1 MRFRTGLI
9 VGGAVGYYF
18 GAKAGRQRYEQ
29 LNQALHKLTDSP
41 PVQSAATRVRT
52 TIRRN
57 GDSGYPTVDD
67 TIDLIQP
74 EWSA

>member
-1 MRFRTGLI
+1 MKFRTGLI
-9 VGGAVGYYF
+9 VGAAVGYYF

-29 LNQALHKLTDSP
+29 LNGWLHRVTDST

-52 TIRRN
+52 SVGRN
-57 GDSGYPTVDD
+57 GRGDDD

>member
-1 MRFRTGLI
+1 MKFRTGLI

-29 LNQALHKLTDSP
+29 LNQALHKLTDAP

-52 TIRRN
+52 SIRRN
-57 GDSGYPTVDD
+57 GAGDPTVDD

>member
-9 VGGAVGYYF
+9 IGGAVGYYF

-57 GDSGYPTVDD
+57 GDAGHPTVDD
-67 TIDLIQP
+67 TIELIQP

>member
-1 MRFRTGLI
+1 MKFRTGLI
-9 VGGAVGYYF
+9 VGAAVGYYF

-29 LNQALHKLTDSP
+29 LNGWVHRVTDSP

-52 TIRRN
+52 SVGRN
-57 GDSGYPTVDD
+57 GRGDDD

>member
-9 VGGAVGYYF
+9 IGGAVGYYF

-29 LNQALHKLTDSP
+29 LNRWVTKVTDSP
-41 PVQSAATRVRT
+41 SVQSAATKVKSSVG
-52 TIRRN
+52 RN
-57 GDSGYPTVDD
+57 GASDDPDD

-74 EWSA
+74 EWTA

>member
-9 VGGAVGYYF
+9 LGGAVGYYF

-29 LNQALHKLTDSP
+29 LTQMLHRVTDSP
-41 PVQSAATRVRT
+41 PVQTAATRIRT
-52 TIRRN
+52 TIRRE
-57 GDSGYPTVDD
+57 GDSRDADIDD

>member
-1 MRFRTGLI
+1 MKFRTGLI
-9 VGGAVGYYF
+9 VGAVVGYYL

-29 LNQALHKLTDSP
+29 LNAWVTRVTDST

-52 TIRRN
+52 TVGRN
-57 GDSGYPTVDD
+57 GSGDDD